1 MCPSLDA
8 SPGESPS
15 RNQGPDPS
23 PGWSLGLG
31 RGRCKG
37 QGQGRSPDLILDRS
51 PDTDSHPVSGP
62 DPDLAFSATAE
73 RLVELYARTR
83 QIDRQTET
91 ERKSHLGLL
100 WEQFVNAGHV
110 VLWRSRLVTV

>member
-37 QGQGRSPDLILDRS
+37 QGQGRSPDLISDRS

-62 DPDLAFSATAE
+62 DPDSRH
-73 RLVELYARTR
+73 RLGF
-83 QIDRQTET
+83 
-91 ERKSHLGLL
+91 LG
-100 WEQFVNAGHV
+100 N
-110 VLWRSRLVTV
+110 SRASC